1 MKQIDKFIDKYGSMF
16 DPLAFQ
22 FDGVTYIT
30 HKNKDGTISYHQ
42 IISSTDKEAQAI
54 HAYTD
59 SKQGGLND
67 E

>member
-30 HKNKDGTISYHQ
+30 HQNKDGTISYHQ
-42 IISSTDKEAQAI
+42 IISSTDKER
-54 HAYTD
+54 TVD
-59 SKQGGLND
+59 N
-67 E
+67 

>member
-30 HKNKDGTISYHQ
+30 HQNKDGTISYHQ
-42 IISSTDKEAQAI
+42 IISSTDKERTVAKLAKMYKMSDQ
-54 HAYTD
+54 
-59 SKQGGLND
+59 LP
-67 E
+67 